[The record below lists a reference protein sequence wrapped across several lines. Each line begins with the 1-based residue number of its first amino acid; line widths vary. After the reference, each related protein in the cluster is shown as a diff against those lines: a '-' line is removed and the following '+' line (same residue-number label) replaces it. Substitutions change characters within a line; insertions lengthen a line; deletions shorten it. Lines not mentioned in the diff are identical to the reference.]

1 MKSSFSLL
9 EIIITLI
16 ISSIVIIYS
25 TLFTKE
31 LSLENRYNQQLQ
43 INKINFLA
51 TKVFIEKNKQ
61 DISKIKFSNNNLYF
75 ENNLLLKDVKDFSL
89 NQSQNQI
96 TIYINFKDT
105 IVQTWKFSK

>member
-31 LSLENRYNQQLQ
+31 LHLENRYNQQLEVD
-43 INKINFLA
+43 KIDFLA
-51 TKVFIEKNKQ
+51 TKVFIEKNKK
-61 DISKIKFSNNNLYF
+61 DISNLQFSNNNLYF
-75 ENNLLLKDVKDFSL
+75 ENSLLLKNVKEFNL
-89 NQSQNQI
+89 NQSSNQI
-96 TIYINFKDT
+96 TIYINFKNKF
-105 IVQTWKFSK
+105 IQTWEFVL